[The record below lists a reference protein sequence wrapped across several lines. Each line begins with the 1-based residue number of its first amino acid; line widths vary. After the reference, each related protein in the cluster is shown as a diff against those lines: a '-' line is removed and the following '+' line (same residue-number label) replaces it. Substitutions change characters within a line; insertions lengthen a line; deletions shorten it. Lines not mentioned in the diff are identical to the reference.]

1 MDWAVGVMLVILLPG
16 GDRRP
21 GWPCHQAMPG
31 TAPRG
36 WWPSL
41 AQDSELNPPRLRTPI
56 PSPPPMRLGNRGG
69 HFQATLVLAL
79 GPALFLALIPW
90 PRRTKTTN
98 LDLCGAF

>member
-56 PSPPPMRLGNRGG
+56 PSPPRCGWGTGAGTSRP
-69 HFQATLVLAL
+69 
-79 GPALFLALIPW
+79 PW
-90 PRRTKTTN
+90 S
-98 LDLCGAF
+98 